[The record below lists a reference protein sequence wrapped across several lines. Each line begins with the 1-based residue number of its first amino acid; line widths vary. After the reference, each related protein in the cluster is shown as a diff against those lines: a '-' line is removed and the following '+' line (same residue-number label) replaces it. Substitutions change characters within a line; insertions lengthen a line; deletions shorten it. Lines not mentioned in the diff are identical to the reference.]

1 MKIGETFFFI
11 GKDIQDEHFKNF
23 TYGRQYTIK
32 SISSL
37 ADTDIYG
44 QHLAILFENCEYG
57 VLKVYFDKY
66 FVKMEEYR
74 DTQILKII
82 K

>member
-1 MKIGETFFFI
+1 MNIGETYVFI
-11 GKDIQDEHFKNF
+11 GKDISDEHFKNF
-23 TYGRQYTIK
+23 TFGNRYQIK

-37 ADTDIYG
+37 PDTDTYG
-44 QHLAILFENCEYG
+44 MHLAILFEDFEYG

-66 FVKMEEYR
+66 FVNVEEFR
-74 DTQILKII
+74 EEQLTKII